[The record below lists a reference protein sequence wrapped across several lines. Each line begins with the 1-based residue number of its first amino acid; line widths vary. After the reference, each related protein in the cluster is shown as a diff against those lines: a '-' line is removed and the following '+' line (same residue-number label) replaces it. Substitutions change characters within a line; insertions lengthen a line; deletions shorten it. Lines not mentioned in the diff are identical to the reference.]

1 MSNPVNLNTKIESI
15 TGEIERVTYH
25 NESNGFC
32 VLRIKVKGN
41 KDLITVT
48 GNAVN
53 IHPGEYI
60 EANGFWLNDK
70 NYGLQFKAT
79 NLKLISPNNL
89 NGIEKYLGSGLIKGI
104 GPHFAKVMV
113 NHFGLNVI
121 DIIDTNPELLLEL
134 PGIGQKRLAILT
146 QSWQNQKAI
155 RKIMLFLQSHGVGTA
170 RAVRIFKTY
179 GENAIDIVTQNP
191 YKLAKDIYGIGFKT
205 ADLIA
210 QNIGIPKDSLI
221 RAQAGLSHILQEAS
235 NQGHIALS
243 KNDLIESTN
252 KVLSISPDTIN
263 VAINQEIELKNL
275 ASEFIAEIE
284 YIFLSSLYNAEQS
297 LAKNLSQL
305 NQSHF
310 DYQINADSAIEWVES
325 KNNISLS
332 ASQKQAVIAAFT
344 NKILIITGG
353 PGVGKTT
360 IVNCIIQILAQKNI
374 HIALTAPTGRAAKRL
389 TETTKLEAKTIHRL
403 LEFDPKINNFKK
415 NKDNKLDLDLLI
427 VDESSMIDIIL
438 MNKLIHALPSQAQL
452 ILIGDIDQ
460 LPAVGPGNVLNDL
473 ISSKLIKTIHL
484 TQIFRQAAASQIITN
499 AHLINQGEMI
509 NTKYH
514 KNDLTDF
521 YFIEGKD
528 NADIMAK
535 VIEVVSKR
543 IPNKFKL
550 DSLNDIQIL
559 TPMNRGSLGSRSLN
573 IELQKHLNPN
583 SHCPIEK
590 FGQRF
595 DINDKVIQLV
605 NNSQKEVFNG
615 DIGKIYSIDKEESII
630 QIDFD
635 GKIVEYEFTDLDEIN
650 LAYATSIH
658 KAQGSEYPCVV
669 IPLAMQHY
677 TMLQRNL
684 IYTAITR
691 GKKLVIIIGESKA
704 LYIAIKNKS
713 ALNRFTTLTYRLT
726 KSLRTI

>member
-605 NNSQKEVFNG
+605 NNYQKEVFNG
-615 DIGKIYSIDKEESII
+615 DIGKIYSIDKEETII

>member
-528 NADIMAK
+528 NADIINK

-605 NNSQKEVFNG
+605 NNYQKEVFNG

>member
-605 NNSQKEVFNG
+605 NNYQKEVFNG

>member
-353 PGVGKTT
+353 PGVGETT

-605 NNSQKEVFNG
+605 NNYQKEVFNG